1 MNLRSHTS
9 CDANYFNER
18 WIMKKIFAKSL
29 AVLLVCLFVISGINF
44 SISAATTTD
53 HGETL
58 SAMNISISGNISLM
72 FYFKNLDNVSYFQV
86 TVPQKDGSDK
96 VTTVDKNDLKYD
108 SSTGRYL
115 LTVKLPAAQQADL
128 VTVQAFNSAGQG
140 GKIRQHSVKGYAEKL
155 FALGR
160 SDATYLA
167 AVEAVKFMLNYGA
180 MAQRYFNHNTSSL
193 ANDGLYY
200 RSTNP
205 LDAMNYED
213 LYGITDS
220 SYVTAGSGVAIS
232 NVNAYLEDTVS
243 IRCYIDL
250 TGYSG
255 TVNDLSVAINGTL
268 YDNQILQD
276 ETGYYVLINNIP
288 ATKFNTRYKV
298 AVGDG
303 TNIAEVEYSV
313 LNYLQARLAKT
324 DDENL
329 KNVAYSMFQFYVAT
343 SKYVGNT
350 VTGADAHTTACRH
363 DRTYID
369 IHLGNKI
376 LCSDCSG
383 DRGTSGTYNLNG
395 STVTTNSGMSYTVGG
410 GNFEADAED
419 GMFIPYGST
428 MNLTGSAITSSYT
441 TNYFT
446 LNYYASAPV
455 KVTLNYTYG
464 SNGQNSASEYYYL
477 EAGENMFSAFE
488 YSAFAYAT
496 AYSTATSANPQRDKQ
511 QNYGS
516 YTNFTLKSIDVT
528 PLTEDGASFVLFN
541 YSNEGKTTTVTK
553 KTISGANTVYH
564 SFVYAEN
571 SRYKLGISLTYGGA
585 VTELYDL
592 AAGTS
597 TSDSTNGK
605 ITKNTN
611 LINNYDT
618 GRLIQQSYYG
628 TLGENDDYVPRYY
641 SPDGICKWHYN
652 PVQAGDEYQNR
663 ARLIDLETGTD
674 ASGNPYVYVKVQPYD
689 WAGEEVSE
697 WNSDGTP
704 KTTQKASS
712 GRFTECYMENRYTL
726 AGDYIQVDNRMVD
739 FSGYDHPFTGQE
751 LPAFYTLAYFNDYYW
766 YSGSNPWTNDTLT
779 LEEDL
784 PFWGYLANA
793 SRTTFNYQASNT
805 ETWGAF
811 VDDSTG
817 YGLGMYVPNTDIFKG
832 GITTSSNNGSS
843 DSDWKSTSSTVV
855 ASSYFTAQKILKM
868 VCYEPIEYSYL
879 ICAGNIS
886 AIRST
891 FTANKDFASNI
902 SLNKNDIPQKLP
914 DEQDMTSIDFSV
926 EDNLLFLQSVN
937 NAVPTYDDIQKA
949 AKLTVEGDDSYFH
962 ITYNLYDTVYTTTNY
977 SCIEFEYMIPADS
990 NLYPYGMV
998 SGQELYYQV
1007 GTNELPSASA
1017 WAGNPVTLIADGQY
1031 HTAKIYTANLSGWSG
1046 QLNSLRIDFLN
1057 DGITSGQVMYLK
1069 SFSITNSVET
1079 NANSQYVTNLE
1090 HSYVGAEL
1098 ATQISDGGWEPVDSV
1113 PMSSV
1118 LDDDFVRVI
1127 SGNGSDRY
1135 FGLIP
1140 GGSVVTGQYMVV
1152 RYRTSAT
1159 PTSGGMNVFVTAN
1172 TTEISGSG
1180 DVFTAYGLVGDGRWH
1195 TLVIDL
1201 TNSSKVV
1208 QKNGK
1213 YYINQARL
1221 DMFNALPAG
1230 AVVDFAYIG
1239 FCDSL
1244 SDVKVPDGEY
1254 VSYSSDIWTSAIDS
1268 MVIDN
1273 SSVLSASGKDY
1284 ATGATHAATI
1294 GGNVLKYGG
1303 WFAVANQDITD
1314 VSYCVVDE
1322 GGVEHWTALP
1332 FDNQSGFVLNVH
1344 GWYTGEEGVQ
1354 NAVAPYNA
1362 TGYRLYANID
1372 LGEYAGQTVQVSI
1385 RAITSDGREVVLLAT
1400 DVLVKEYVQVDAHWN
1415 MNVDS
1420 LLYALGDASTGWNGL
1435 TVASGVANSD
1445 VADSW
1450 APTVTANYIALMAT
1464 DGTNGGWVAVHEYD
1478 LSGMSYVAYKSNGT
1492 TLVSGGCDLAV
1503 AEQEVQD
1510 NAASLGYTNF
1520 TAYRVLSPVIDLTG
1534 AAGDT
1539 VTVKFFVTLTDVNT
1553 DPVNV
1558 LTVTVNVPAA

>member
-1 MNLRSHTS
+1 
-9 CDANYFNER
+9 
-18 WIMKKIFAKSL
+18 MKKIFVKSL

-108 SSTGRYL
+108 SSAGRYL

-140 GKIRQHSVKGYAEKL
+140 GKIRQHSVKGYAENL

-160 SDATYLA
+160 SDAAYLA

-395 STVTTNSGMSYTVGG
+395 STVTTNSGMSYTVAG
-410 GNFEADAED
+410 GNFVADAED

-428 MNLTGSAITSSYT
+428 MNLTGNTITSDSSK
-441 TNYFT
+441 NYFT
-446 LNYYASAPV
+446 LKYYSSAPV
-455 KVTLNYTYG
+455 KVTLNYSYG
-464 SNGQNSASEYYYL
+464 SSYTNKVGEYYYL
-477 EAGENMFSAFE
+477 EAGENTFTAFDW
-488 YSAFAYAT
+488 SVFAYAT
-496 AYSTATSANPQRDKQ
+496 ASSSTSRNTANSKYDKLQMYSSQAN
-511 QNYGS
+511 S
-516 YTNFTLKSIDVT
+516 YFRLDSISIT

-541 YSNEGKTTTVTK
+541 YSNEGKTTAVTK

-605 ITKNTN
+605 ITKNIN

-628 TLGENDDYVPRYY
+628 TFGDNDDYLPRYY
-641 SPDGICKWHYN
+641 SVPDSTVASGYKVNKWNYN
-652 PVQAGDEYQNR
+652 PVQAGDEIQGR

-674 ASGNPYVYVKVQPYD
+674 SNGNTYIYVKVQPRD
-689 WAGEEVSE
+689 WAGE
-697 WNSDGTP
+697 D
-704 KTTQKASS
+704 SS
-712 GRFTECYMENRYTL
+712 GTAYTSSRYTECYMENRYTL
-726 AGDYIQVDNRMVD
+726 TSSYIQVDNRLVD
-739 FSGYDHPFTGQE
+739 FSGYNHPYNHQE
-751 LPAFYTLAYFNDYYW
+751 LPAVYTLSYFDDYYW
-766 YSGSNPWTNDTLT
+766 YKGTKPWTNDSAGLKR
-779 LEEDL
+779 EDQL
-784 PFWGYLANA
+784 PFWGDPANVA
-793 SRTTFNYQASNT
+793 RTTFNYELANT
-805 ETWGAF
+805 ETWGAY
-811 VDDSTG
+811 VNESNK
-817 YGLGMYVPNTDIFKG
+817 YGIGVYVPNIDVIKG
-832 GITTSSNNGSS
+832 GISSSEGN
-843 DSDWKSTSSTVV
+843 TSSTTEPT
-855 ASSYFTAQKILKM
+855 SYFTPMKILKM
-868 VCYEPIEYSYL
+868 VSFEPIEYSYL
-879 ICAGNIS
+879 ICAGHIDT
-886 AIRST
+886 IRQT
-891 FTANKDFASNI
+891 FTENKDFASNI

-914 DEQDMTSIDFSV
+914 NEQDMTHIDFSV

-937 NAVPTYDDIQKA
+937 NAIPSYDDTQKA

-962 ITYNLYDTVYTTTNY
+962 INYNLYDTVYTTTNY
-977 SCIEFEYMIPADS
+977 KCIEFEYMIPTDS
-990 NLYPYGMV
+990 NLYPYGMA

-1007 GTNELPSASA
+1007 GTNKLPSASA
-1017 WAGNPVTLIADGQY
+1017 WAGNPVALIADGQY

-1098 ATQISDGGWEPVDSV
+1098 ATQISDGLWEPVGSV

-1127 SGNGSDRY
+1127 SGNGGDRY

-1273 SSVLSASGKDY
+1273 TPVLSASGKDY
-1284 ATGATHAATI
+1284 ATGATYAATI

-1354 NAVAPYNA
+1354 SAVAPYNA

-1372 LGEYAGQTVQVSI
+1372 LEEYAGQTVQVSI
-1385 RAITSDGREVVLLAT
+1385 RAITSGGREVVLLAT
-1400 DVLVKEYVQVDAHWN
+1400 DVLVEEYVELNPNWNCNIDNFYHCVDGNYTGITQIEELTNAIAGD
-1415 MNVDS
+1415 NVTNSATTNTISPITAGVILVDN
-1420 LLYALGDASTGWNGL
+1420 LDYATL
-1435 TVASGVANSD
+1435 
-1445 VADSW
+1445 
-1450 APTVTANYIALMAT
+1450 
-1464 DGTNGGWVAVHEYD
+1464 GGWVAVDGYD
-1478 LSGMSYVAYKSNGT
+1478 LSGMSYTIYKSDRSTIGNGA
-1492 TLVSGGCDLAV
+1492 CNIAV
-1503 AEQEVQD
+1503 AEDGVQTAAKTDLGYSDNTVAYRFGSPLIRVD
-1510 NAASLGYTNF
+1510 NAAHS
-1520 TAYRVLSPVIDLTG
+1520 
-1534 AAGDT
+1534 AGVAVGEKVTVEFT
-1539 VTVKFFVTLTDVNT
+1539 VTLKGVNT
-1553 DPVNV
+1553 DPVTV
-1558 LTVTVNVPAA
+1558 LVVEVTVASVAAP

>member
-1 MNLRSHTS
+1 
-9 CDANYFNER
+9 
-18 WIMKKIFAKSL
+18 MKKIFVKSL

-395 STVTTNSGMSYTVGG
+395 STVTTNSGMSYTVAG

-428 MNLTGSAITSSYT
+428 MNLTGSTITSDSSK
-441 TNYFT
+441 NYFT
-446 LNYYASAPV
+446 LKYYSSAPV
-455 KVTLNYTYG
+455 KVTLNYSYG
-464 SNGQNSASEYYYL
+464 SSYTNKVGEYYYL
-477 EAGENMFSAFE
+477 EAGENTFTAFDW
-488 YSAFAYAT
+488 SVFAYAT
-496 AYSTATSANPQRDKQ
+496 ASSSTSRNTANSKYDKLQKYSNQAN
-511 QNYGS
+511 S
-516 YTNFTLKSIDVT
+516 YFRLDSISIT

-605 ITKNTN
+605 ITKDIN

-628 TLGENDDYVPRYY
+628 TFGDNDGYLPRYY
-641 SPDGICKWHYN
+641 SVPDSTVDSGYKVNKWNYN
-652 PVQAGDEYQNR
+652 PVQAGDEIQGR
-663 ARLIDLETGTD
+663 ARLIDLATGTD
-674 ASGNPYVYVKVQPYD
+674 SNGNTYIYVKVQPRD
-689 WAGEEVSE
+689 WAGEDS
-697 WNSDGTP
+697 NGNAYSIND
-704 KTTQKASS
+704 S
-712 GRFTECYMENRYTL
+712 RYTECYMENRYTL
-726 AGDYIQVDNRMVD
+726 TSSYIQVDNRLVD
-739 FSGYDHPFTGQE
+739 FSGYDHPYNHQE
-751 LPAFYTLAYFNDYYW
+751 LPAIYTLSYFDDYYW
-766 YSGSNPWTNDTLT
+766 YKGTKPWTNDSAGLKR
-779 LEEDL
+779 EDKL
-784 PFWGYLANA
+784 PFWGDPANVA
-793 SRTTFNYQASNT
+793 RTTFNYELANT
-805 ETWGAF
+805 ETWGAY
-811 VDDSTG
+811 VNESNK
-817 YGLGMYVPNTDIFKG
+817 YGIGVYVPNIDVIKG
-832 GITTSSNNGSS
+832 GITTAEGY
-843 DSDWKSTSSTVV
+843 TSST
-855 ASSYFTAQKILKM
+855 AEPSSYFTPMKILKM
-868 VCYEPIEYSYL
+868 VSFEPIEYSYL
-879 ICAGNIS
+879 ICAGHIDT
-886 AIRST
+886 IRQT
-891 FTANKDFASNI
+891 FTENKDFSSNI
-902 SLNKNDIPQKLP
+902 SLNKNDIPQKYP
-914 DEQDMTSIDFSV
+914 NEQDMTNVDFSL
-926 EDNLLFLQSVN
+926 EDNLLFFQGVN
-937 NAVPTYDDIQKA
+937 NAVPSYDVDQQA
-949 AKLTVEGDDSYFH
+949 AKLTVDGDDSYFY
-962 ITYNLYDTVYTTTNY
+962 INYDLYSTVYTTTNY
-977 SCIEFEYMIPADS
+977 SCIEIEYMIPANS
-990 NLYPYGMV
+990 TLYPAGTAG
-998 SGQELYYQV
+998 GQELFWQV
-1007 GTNELPSASA
+1007 GSNKQ
-1017 WAGNPVTLIADGQY
+1017 AGTTCWSNNIVTFIADGQY
-1031 HTAKIYTANLSGWSG
+1031 HTARIYTSSLSGWSG
-1046 QLNSLRIDFLN
+1046 QINSLRFDFLN
-1057 DGITSGQVMYLK
+1057 DGISSGQEIYIK
-1069 SFSITNSVET
+1069 SIKLTNRVES
-1079 NANSQYVTNLE
+1079 NANDQFVSKLDFSYTGAALASQITDGNWDAA
-1090 HSYVGAEL
+1090 GAFSAIVIDE
-1098 ATQISDGGWEPVDSV
+1098 DY
-1113 PMSSV
+1113 
-1118 LDDDFVRVI
+1118 VRVTG
-1127 SGNGSDRY
+1127 SGSVGDRY
-1135 FGLIP
+1135 FGMHP
-1140 GGSVVTGQYMVV
+1140 GGSTVTGKYMVV
-1152 RYRTSAT
+1152 KYRTSAT
-1159 PTSGGMNVFVTAN
+1159 PHSGLINIFATAN
-1172 TTEISGSG
+1172 TTDISGNG
-1180 DVFTAYGLVGDGRWH
+1180 DFFQAPGLVSDGNWH
-1195 TLVIDL
+1195 TLVIDM
-1201 TNSSKVV
+1201 SQSGAVV
-1208 QKNGK
+1208 AKNGK
-1213 YYINQARL
+1213 YYLNWVRFDI
-1221 DMFNALPAG
+1221 FNSIAG
-1230 AVVDFAYIG
+1230 TGYIDFAYVG
-1239 FCDSL
+1239 FCDSI
-1244 SDVKVPDGEY
+1244 SDIKLASDEHLE
-1254 VSYSSDIWTSAIDS
+1254 YSSDLWTLS
-1268 MVIDN
+1268 MDVVSMDGT
-1273 SSVLSASGKDY
+1273 VVAEGAGRDY
-1284 ATGATHAATI
+1284 TTGATYQTPLSGSEFA
-1294 GGNVLKYGG
+1294 LGG
-1303 WFAVANQDITD
+1303 WFGIANQKEITD
-1314 VSYCVVDE
+1314 ISYCVVDE
-1322 GGVEHWTALP
+1322 AGIEHWTSIPAEGESD
-1332 FDNQSGFVLNVH
+1332 FIYNVH
-1344 GWYTGEEGVQ
+1344 GSYVAESGVQ
-1354 NAVAPYNA
+1354 NALAGFNC
-1362 TGYRLYANID
+1362 TGYRLYTKIN
-1372 LGEYAGQTVQVSI
+1372 LEEYTGQTVKLSI
-1385 RAITSDGREVVLLAT
+1385 RAVTSDGHAVTLLAT
-1400 DVLVKEYVQVDAHWN
+1400 TVSILEHVNINPNWN
-1415 MNVDS
+1415 MNVDT
-1420 LLYALGDASTGWNGL
+1420 LYYCTADDFSDITAATSK
-1435 TVASGVANSD
+1435 VANSATQNTIFD
-1445 VADSW
+1445 GAIN
-1450 APTVTANYIALMAT
+1450 ARYLLMAT
-1464 DGTNGGWVAVHEYD
+1464 LDGSYAPTAWFAVDGYD
-1478 LSGMSYVAYKSNGT
+1478 LSGMSYTIYKDGA
-1492 TLVSGGCDLAV
+1492 VVGSGACTIIE
-1503 AEQEVQD
+1503 AEIGVQNVVKD
-1510 NAASLGYTNF
+1510 NLGYSDSTV
-1520 TAYRVLSPVIDLTG
+1520 AYRVASPLISVAEWSG
-1534 AAGDT
+1534 SQ
-1539 VTVKFFVTLTDVNT
+1539 VTVVFSVTLKNVNT
-1553 DPVNV
+1553 DPIEV
-1558 LTVTVNVPAA
+1558 LSITVNAK